1 MHSVRAVCAACC
13 SPRARAVGAKRTARQ
28 MHSCGMLDAC
38 ATTEAAARVASAAD
52 CYMQAALKEPRSS
65 AAVCGVLRL
74 HQRWIDTPRADG
86 AALAERV
93 ATLSAKVAATQS
105 AGAARRCGDA
115 LMASRVAA
123 VAQPAQSSSLP
134 GPLSPSPPSSPSQ
147 PSPPPSSQPQ
157 PSSPPQTPPQT
168 PPSPPPPQ
176 VSPLAQ
182 ARRQRESQ
190 DPPQPAAAPTPLERP
205 AAAVERL
212 GRGRGLALAG
222 RLAEAAAVLAEA
234 AGVAPRWAEPR
245 LLLGLCQSQLGR
257 ADAALASLGTALE
270 LSGPRP
276 PARREQRAEYEE
288 LRTTAYFERA
298 NVQVRVGSSSSS
310 SSIYQIPNTE
320 HVAYRLVRTLAY
332 KRGVGIRETVWV
344 GRPAT
349 HRTPGCR
356 PTRAD
361 CHLSMEALAL
371 MHLAILTQTV

>member
-1 MHSVRAVCAACC
+1 
-13 SPRARAVGAKRTARQ
+13 
-28 MHSCGMLDAC
+28 
-38 ATTEAAARVASAAD
+38 
-52 CYMQAALKEPRSS
+52 MQAALKEPRSS

-74 HQRWIDTPRADG
+74 HQRWIDTPQADG
-86 AALAERV
+86 AAAWAERV
-93 ATLSAKVAATQS
+93 AMLAAKVAATQS
-105 AGAARRCGDA
+105 TGAARRCVDA
-115 LMASRVAA
+115 MIASRAA
-123 VAQPAQSSSLP
+123 SQPAQSSSLP

-190 DPPQPAAAPTPLERP
+190 DLPQPAAAPTPLERP

-257 ADAALASLGTALE
+257 ADAALASLGTTLE

-288 LRTTAYFERA
+288 LRATAYFERA
-298 NVQVRVGSSSSS
+298 NVHVR
-310 SSIYQIPNTE
+310 
-320 HVAYRLVRTLAY
+320 
-332 KRGVGIRETVWV
+332 V
-344 GRPAT
+344 GRPA
-349 HRTPGCR
+349 
-356 PTRAD
+356 
-361 CHLSMEALAL
+361 EAMAAYGAVLAL
-371 MHLAILTQTV
+371 QPQHAHAYSNIGVVQNWV

>member
-1 MHSVRAVCAACC
+1 
-13 SPRARAVGAKRTARQ
+13 
-28 MHSCGMLDAC
+28 MLDAC

-123 VAQPAQSSSLP
+123 VAQPAQPSSLP

-157 PSSPPQTPPQT
+157 PQPSPPPPQT

-234 AGVAPRWAEPR
+234 AGVAPRWAGPR
-245 LLLGLCQSQLGR
+245 LLLGLCQSQLGQ

-288 LRTTAYFERA
+288 LRATAYFERA
-298 NVQVRVGSSSSS
+298 NVQVRVGSQSVSHYHTPSRELMAH
-310 SSIYQIPNTE
+310 TMTLLT
-320 HVAYRLVRTLAY
+320 RVRV
-332 KRGVGIRETVWV
+332 RRESLDQSKDRVDGDISAWE
-344 GRPAT
+344 GRPQTAVLAVAL
-349 HRTPGCR
+349 
-356 PTRAD
+356 RAQT
-361 CHLSMEALAL
+361 
-371 MHLAILTQTV
+371 AICPWKR